1 VGQSREAVLIQ
12 AIGRLR
18 LIHVKKPRRSTSC
31 ANIPLD
37 IPVDELVMWKQL
49 IGDRRLND
57 ALAER
62 DERGWDALP
71 LVAKE
76 MPRLFP
82 IFGQRRN
89 PPNAGTRRTPQS
101 HIRYNLEFAHRPPGQ
116 TSWPGAARGRW
127 GRRWRERWGWASGT
141 FG

>member
-1 VGQSREAVLIQ
+1 MIQ

-82 IFGQRRN
+82 HLWATKKSAERRN
-89 PPNAGTRRTPQS
+89 AKNPPEPHRDIIRICSPPARSEELARCGTGPM
-101 HIRYNLEFAHRPPGQ
+101 
-116 TSWPGAARGRW
+116 GAALAGALGVGVRDIGVRGTPS
-127 GRRWRERWGWASGT
+127 AH
-141 FG
+141 

>member
-1 VGQSREAVLIQ
+1 MIQ

-82 IFGQRRN
+82 
-89 PPNAGTRRTPQS
+89 
-101 HIRYNLEFAHRPPGQ
+101 HL
-116 TSWPGAARGRW
+116 
-127 GRRWRERWGWASGT
+127 WATTTKGISK
-141 FG
+141 